1 MEEGRNFSFDEVL
14 FNMIKNAIKQAS
26 FELYVDS
33 QEAFSDDFEV
43 SKEEMEK
50 QLDALIPEIAEPKA
64 LTIDKMQ
71 EMVDDYKEMG
81 QFANAMDSIGYFK
94 NTQDVVALLT
104 SPQKYRK
111 QYLLW
116 VELGRPNMQDKM
128 FEKFGQAVWSR
139 ENNLE

>member
-14 FNMIKNAIKQAS
+14 FNMLKNAIKQAS

-33 QEAFSDDFEV
+33 QEAFSEDFEV

-50 QLDALIPEIAEPKA
+50 QLDELIPEIAEPKA

-71 EMVDDYKEMG
+71 EMVADYKEMG

-116 VELGRPNMQDKM
+116 VELGRPNM
-128 FEKFGQAVWSR
+128 
-139 ENNLE
+139 

>member
-14 FNMIKNAIKQAS
+14 FNMLKNAIKQAS

-33 QEAFSDDFEV
+33 QEAFSEDFEV

-50 QLDALIPEIAEPKA
+50 QLDELIPEIAEPKA

-71 EMVDDYKEMG
+71 EMVADYKEMG

-116 VELGRPNMQDKM
+116 VDLCSPNMQDKM
-128 FEKFGQAVWSR
+128 F
-139 ENNLE
+139 